1 LTPPAAPKLDEST
14 SSGLDL
20 LRGFLAVLVLFSHA
34 FRQTVTRSEWATSD
48 TLLIRV
54 LHASVGQ
61 GLVWVMGFFVISGL
75 CIQMSI
81 RRSLETGTWSF
92 SDYLRAR
99 FSRIYPL
106 FLVGIAACLLAEWLN
121 PRPDQ
126 FSWDKVAGYFFMLQ
140 GFTGY
145 TDHFAPSWSLTNEC
159 LYYLAWPVILVACRF
174 HSARAWWAGV
184 ALTLL
189 VTGGLVFWWLAEGK
203 PHGPLNESWTV
214 TVRFLVWLV
223 GVGLYERWT
232 AMTGSRNSGSAGNW
246 LFAAAALAF
255 LTLYTAFWMYS
266 RRVFLLHGL
275 ELVAGI
281 GFAFLI
287 IRLRDAAWLREARW
301 KKLAHTL
308 GIWSYPLYLL
318 HQPVIGLTDLLFK
331 PGAMLAGSPVWIS
344 GPVFI
349 AAPLIVCWLLGA
361 PLERR
366 ILSWRKSWL
375 KAPTTPKSPL

>member
-1 LTPPAAPKLDEST
+1 MTQATAPKLDEST
-14 SSGLDL
+14 SAGLDL
-20 LRGFLAVLVLFSHA
+20 LRGLLAVLVLLSHA
-34 FRQTVTRSEWATSD
+34 FRQTMLRSEWATSD
-48 TLLIRV
+48 AFVIRV
-54 LHASVGQ
+54 LQASVGM

-121 PRPDQ
+121 PKPDL
-126 FSWDKVAGYFFMLQ
+126 FSWSRVTGYFFMLQ
-140 GFTGY
+140 GFLGY
-145 TDHFAPSWSLTNEC
+145 TEHFAPSWSLTNEC
-159 LYYLAWPVILVACRF
+159 LYYLVWPLILMACRF
-174 HSARAWWAGV
+174 HSARAWLSAV
-184 ALTLL
+184 TLTLL
-189 VTGGLVFWWLAEGK
+189 VTGGLVFWWAANGK

-214 TVRFLVWLV
+214 TVRFLIWLV
-223 GVGLYERWT
+223 GVGLYDRW
-232 AMTGSRNSGSAGNW
+232 AQISQAWKPGKGFN
-246 LFAAAALAF
+246 LVLALGA
-255 LTLYTAFWMYS
+255 LVYLALYTGFWMYS

-275 ELVAGI
+275 ELIAGI
-281 GFAFLI
+281 GFAILI
-287 IRLRDAAWLREARW
+287 ARLQDATWLREVRW

-318 HQPVIGLTDLLFK
+318 HQPVIGLTDILFK
-331 PGAMLAGSPVWIS
+331 PGALLAGSPVWIA

-349 AAPLIVCWLLGA
+349 ATPLIVCWLLGA

-375 KAPTTPKSPL
+375 KASTTPKPPL

>member
-1 LTPPAAPKLDEST
+1 MTPTTAPKLDEST
-14 SSGLDL
+14 SAGLDL
-20 LRGFLAVLVLFSHA
+20 LRGLLAVLVLFSHA
-34 FRQTVTRSEWATSD
+34 FRQTVMRSEWAASD
-48 TLLIRV
+48 TFLIRV
-54 LHASVGQ
+54 LQASVGQ

-75 CIQMSI
+75 CIHMSI
-81 RRSLETGTWSF
+81 RRSLVAGTWNF
-92 SDYLRAR
+92 RDYLRAR
-99 FSRIYPL
+99 FSRIYPF

-121 PRPDQ
+121 PRPDL
-126 FSWDKVAGYFFMLQ
+126 FSWSKVTGYFFMSQ
-140 GFTGY
+140 GFLGY
-145 TDHFAPSWSLTNEC
+145 TEHFAPSWSLTNEC
-159 LYYLAWPVILVACRF
+159 LYYLAWPVILMACRF

-214 TVRFLVWLV
+214 TVRFLIWLV
-223 GVGLYERWT
+223 GVGLYDRWAQISR
-232 AMTGSRNSGSAGNW
+232 AMSLGRWFNLG
-246 LFAAAALAF
+246 FVLAT
-255 LTLYTAFWMYS
+255 LLYLALYTGFWMYS

-281 GFAFLI
+281 GFAMLI
-287 IRLRDAAWLREARW
+287 ARLQDAAWLREARW

-331 PGAMLAGSPVWIS
+331 PGAVLAGSPVWVS
-344 GPVFI
+344 GPVFV
-349 AAPLIVCWLLGA
+349 ATPLIMCWLLGA

>member
-1 LTPPAAPKLDEST
+1 MDEST
-14 SSGLDL
+14 SAGLDL
-20 LRGFLAVLVLFSHA
+20 LRGLLAVLVLLSHA

-48 TLLIRV
+48 AFLIRV
-54 LHASVGQ
+54 LQASVGQ

-81 RRSLETGTWSF
+81 RRSLEMGTWSF

-121 PRPDQ
+121 PRPDL
-126 FSWDKVAGYFFMLQ
+126 FSWGRVAGYFFMLQ

-145 TDHFAPSWSLTNEC
+145 TEHFAPSWSLTNEC
-159 LYYLAWPVILVACRF
+159 LYYLVWPLMLMACRF
-174 HSARAWWAGV
+174 HAARAWWSAV
-184 ALTLL
+184 TITFL
-189 VTGGLVFWWLAEGK
+189 VTGGLVFWWAASGK

-214 TVRFLVWLV
+214 TVRFLIWLV
-223 GVGLYERWT
+223 GVGLYDRWAQIT
-232 AMTGSRNSGSAGNW
+232 R
-246 LFAAAALAF
+246 ALSLGRWFNLGFILAT
-255 LTLYTAFWMYS
+255 LLYLALYTGFWIYS

-281 GFAFLI
+281 GFAMLI
-287 IRLRDAAWLREARW
+287 ARLQDATWLREGRW
-301 KKLAHTL
+301 KMLAHTF

-318 HQPVIGLTDLLFK
+318 HQPVIGLTDILFK
-331 PGAMLAGSPVWIS
+331 PGAVLAGSPVWVS

-349 AAPLIVCWLLGA
+349 ATPLIACWLFGA

-375 KAPTTPKSPL
+375 KASRSSAR